1 MGTVAPPLHR
11 AIRPSAGDGRAWRW
25 RVPAGLSRPGEP
37 APARTPDVHFVPT
50 DTTKVREMLTAA
62 QVGAGDLVYD
72 LGCGDGRIVITA
84 VKKYGARGVCVDI
97 DPVRIKESKN
107 NADTAGVTNR
117 IEFVEGDL
125 FEQDLSK
132 ATVVT
137 LYLLPSLNER
147 LRPKLFKEL
156 RPGTRIVSNAF
167 DMGAWKADRTL
178 EHQDRVSGCRA
189 TPICGFSRPTCRG
202 SGDWSRRGQGRQ
214 DIHARHQ
221 AEVPGGFGYRSVGR
235 EAAPASGLS
244 REGRPAKL
252 RAAGRR
258 GRGPGVTFTGQVDG
272 DRATRHGQGEGRGMV
287 VDRGPHQARVPARPA
302 AHRRRRQ
309 RSAPPRRL
317 R

>member
-1 MGTVAPPLHR
+1 MGTVARFRHR
-11 AIRPSAGDGRAWRW
+11 AYAMGPAL
-25 RVPAGLSRPGEP
+25 VAGLALTIPSDLSGQQSK

-97 DPVRIKESKN
+97 DPVRIKESRN
-107 NADTAGVTNR
+107 NADTAGVTRR

-167 DMGAWKADRTL
+167 DMGPWKADRTL
-178 EHQDRVSGCRA
+178 NVKTASGMQSYAFLWILPADVSGEWRLEPGEGGGGKGYTLDIKQKFQEVSGTASSGGKSLPLSGLVVNGDRLTFVIREGGSEGTGLEFTGRVDGDRVSGTTKGKGAGWSWKAVR
-189 TPICGFSRPTCRG
+189 TRPGSRP
-202 SGDWSRRGQGRQ
+202 DLLP
-214 DIHARHQ
+214 A
-221 AEVPGGFGYRSVGR
+221 
-235 EAAPASGLS
+235 ASGGS
-244 REGRPAKL
+244 
-252 RAAGRR
+252 
-258 GRGPGVTFTGQVDG
+258 D
-272 DRATRHGQGEGRGMV
+272 
-287 VDRGPHQARVPARPA
+287 
-302 AHRRRRQ
+302 
-309 RSAPPRRL
+309 
-317 R
+317 